1 MNAATNH
8 YQTNTLQSVARD
20 IAFEPHFAKGNT
32 GVIARHDAPKLR
44 FSQSMPLELVRA
56 SVDQWNAAIQASFTD
71 GHGYYAFSP
80 MDELE
85 TPGYHVVVLFANR
98 RFYEAFMGSV
108 IDVDFLV
115 PSIFDKP
122 AQVPVVIEEISYD
135 DVKLPWEE

>member
-1 MNAATNH
+1 MNGVSNRAYDLLKSFGNSGL
-8 YQTNTLQSVARD
+8 TLES
-20 IAFEPHFAKGNT
+20 HFPKGVEGN
-32 GVIARHDAPKLR
+32 IARHTAPKLM
-44 FSQSMPLELVRA
+44 FPDSMPLELVRA

-85 TPGYHVVVLFANR
+85 TPGYHVVVLFANQ

-135 DVKLPWEE
+135 DLKLPWEE